1 MKTLKDLFEHELKDL
16 YSAEKQLV
24 EAIPKMVEAANDK
37 KLKDAFSSHL
47 AETKEHFDRV
57 KNICD
62 NLDINPTSTK
72 CKAMEGLIKECEHF
86 IKEDAAKDVRDAGLI
101 ACAQRV
107 EHYEISGYGTTIRYA
122 KELGHDT
129 IADELQKTLDQEYKA
144 DKHMNEMAEDRIN
157 RKAIA

>member
-1 MKTLKDLFEHELKDL
+1 MKDLQALFEHEIKDL

-24 EAIPKMVEAANDK
+24 EALPKMVEAANDK
-37 KLKDAFSSHL
+37 KLKDAFSHHL
-47 AETKEHFDRV
+47 METKEHYERL

-72 CKAMEGLIKECEHF
+72 CKAMEGLIKECSHM
-86 IKEDAAKDVRDAGLI
+86 ISEDANPKVKDAGLI

-107 EHYEISGYGTTIRYA
+107 EHYEISGYGTTIRFA
-122 KELGHDT
+122 KELGHKV
-129 IADELQKTLDQEYKA
+129 IAEELQKTLDQEYKA
-144 DKHMNEMAEDRIN
+144 DKNLNDMAEDRLN